1 MEEVG
6 PWGEGF
12 SLPVS
17 GCSKPPIPSRCPPPC
32 PVTMVTAALN
42 TLLQPLHVPESAGG
56 SILGRICFPEITS
69 HKMLVLEQNGAPKC
83 TELTAPKTSTS

>member
-1 MEEVG
+1 MKAS
-6 PWGEGF
+6 PSRF
-12 SLPVS
+12 QAAVS
-17 GCSKPPIPSRCPPPC
+17 PPSPSRCPPPC